1 MYRNLLKQ
9 RYRLV
14 FGYIGNLFVFFPL
27 VLLLPM
33 LYCIWDPSVFME
45 SLPFLEAA
53 VISFSFGMLFKLI
66 MKVRPGAPITVQ
78 EGAIIVFFAWVCG
91 IVFSA
96 LPFIFGGYLNFTRA
110 IFESTSGLTTTGL
123 TMVDVLT
130 IPDTY
135 LLWRSILQFIGGA
148 GFAIIMMSAILGPT
162 GLGLYKAEGRMDN
175 LVPNIKSSTRTIAVI
190 YTTYAVA
197 GILMYKIAGMNWF
210 DALNHSL
217 TALATGGF
225 STRLGSIGEFNSLP
239 VEIVT
244 IVLMLLGATGFG
256 IHYTLWRRNFRAFW
270 KNGEPKLMFL
280 MIAFFTPLI
289 MAGTLKYFYESIGTQ
304 FRYALFQSVSALTGT
319 GFSTVDFIPW
329 NHMGLYLITLLMI
342 FGGDL
347 DSTSGGLKQYRLFAL
362 GKLLWMEIK
371 MYFLPKNALLKEEIW
386 KGETKRYLDHSLVK
400 EILLIFS
407 LYFITFAVGVGITAS
422 YGHSLAFSAFEF
434 ASALSTVGLS
444 VGITLPSSPAGLIWT
459 ETVGMFLGRLEFLVV
474 IYAITK
480 LLRDGKVML
489 AKRRND

>member
-1 MYRNLLKQ
+1 
-9 RYRLV
+9 
-14 FGYIGNLFVFFPL
+14 
-27 VLLLPM
+27 
-33 LYCIWDPSVFME
+33 
-45 SLPFLEAA
+45 
-53 VISFSFGMLFKLI
+53 
-66 MKVRPGAPITVQ
+66 
-78 EGAIIVFFAWVCG
+78 
-91 IVFSA
+91 
-96 LPFIFGGYLNFTRA
+96 
-110 IFESTSGLTTTGL
+110 
-123 TMVDVLT
+123 
-130 IPDTY
+130 
-135 LLWRSILQFIGGA
+135 
-148 GFAIIMMSAILGPT
+148 
-162 GLGLYKAEGRMDN
+162 
-175 LVPNIKSSTRTIAVI
+175 
-190 YTTYAVA
+190 VA
-197 GILMYKIAGMNWF
+197 GILIYKIAGMNWF

-362 GKLLWMEIK
+362 GKQLWMELK